1 MARVSNKNIILRA
14 FKIENSTISEPHSS
28 LLSCLEQILTPNS
41 KAGDRRLQ
49 LNEQDDDCELLSN
62 FDVLRSG
69 DSRLILL
76 IHSPDPLIEH
86 GVQISLKYKGI

>member
-1 MARVSNKNIILRA
+1 MGEEAIANVQDGNGKG
-14 FKIENSTISEPHSS
+14 
-28 LLSCLEQILTPNS
+28 PNS
-41 KAGDRRLQ
+41 PWN
-49 LNEQDDDCELLSN
+49 NEDGVEKVGFGQEGTESLIMLFCELLSN

-86 GVQISLKYKGI
+86 GVQISLKYKGK